1 MSRFVAKSAFF
12 VALSLGV
19 CPFDIGAQALA
30 EVENPVISSFDTA
43 AHQQAAYRFAQ
54 VLRTRESVLA
64 ESRYTF
70 TGALAAEMQAD
81 PDIAELEADYP
92 GITQHMLLKSQ
103 NEIERQVI
111 ESLPELWTTMAE
123 LFVQAMTPA
132 ELADGYGYYSSP
144 AGQRLVNSALQ
155 NFDYQTLT
163 KVIVASPDAKISA
176 DDLDKSM
183 RAGIPKTVAGMS
195 SLDQAELMAFSKTT
209 AFSKIRELGPKVG
222 QVAAD
227 WANKSTPEEDKRIFD
242 IMNTAVEE
250 FIATADST

>member
-30 EVENPVISSFDTA
+30 EVENSVVSSSDTT
-43 AHQQAAYRFAQ
+43 AHHQAAYKFAQ

-70 TGALAAEMQAD
+70 TGAFVAEMQAD
-81 PDIAELEADYP
+81 PNVGELEAGYP

-111 ESLPELWTTMAE
+111 ESLPELWAAMAE
-123 LFVQAMTPA
+123 HFARAMTPA
-132 ELADGYGYYSSP
+132 ELEDAYGYYSSP
-144 AGQRLVNSALQ
+144 AGERLVNSALQ
-155 NFDYQTLT
+155 NFDYQAIA
-163 KVIVASPDAKISA
+163 KSIVAAPDTKISV

-183 RAGIPKTVAGMS
+183 RAGIPKTVSAMS

-209 AFSKIRELGPKVG
+209 AFSKIRELGPTVG

-227 WANKSTPEEDKRIFD
+227 WANKSTPEEDKRISD
-242 IMNTAVEE
+242 IMTAAIEE
-250 FIATADST
+250 FIAAADST